1 MINLNIQRFAELE
14 TGYGAMVR
22 IIWHD
27 NNNALGVRPSSIN
40 LSIERWASLGGELT
54 VSSDLTLTDT
64 INQYTSV
71 GDIDPWKNNLPTSWW
86 GIARITS
93 YAPSENVYDMVNVLS
108 NSTDYI
114 ATVKW
119 DLKNNENIFYA
130 TFKNWVTID
139 MYLCKDVRMV
149 QNFGEDPLDNK
160 QHYELVIKDS
170 KYSDIRFTIG
180 GKQYKFDQLNGS
192 SAVNGW
198 KAFVYDGS
206 SYSKETSHL
215 DLMQN
220 AFYSLDTV
228 VLKKRFTT
236 YTSETI
242 IVGRSTSGGF
252 TEYTIP
258 ISCATMRSAGIG
270 FGGYFGMFLSGD
282 GTLDYTQDNH
292 DLSINYGNIFSYGL
306 LDNDLNGK
314 YYISEPGYIGTGL
327 VEETVIAKNGL
338 EADKNKKFKGWTNET
353 LGNIPK
359 EKIENG
365 EYYITS
371 EQAANASPFFF
382 PWMEEDTSEEINN
395 IHLHDVDSPDEIYIE
410 GRRISKVIY
419 NGQIIYLKKGLSTSI
434 EPTHANLTAYTHAQ
448 LASFTHAQIASGD
461 L

>member
-1 MINLNIQRFAELE
+1 MINLNIQRFAGSE
-14 TGYGAMVR
+14 TDYGAMVR

-27 NNNALGVRPSSIN
+27 NNNALGVRPDSVN

-54 VSSDLTLTDT
+54 TSSDLTLTNTTD
-64 INQYTSV
+64 QYTSA
-71 GDIDPWKNNLPTSWW
+71 GDIDPWKNSLPTSWW
-86 GIARITS
+86 GTARVTS
-93 YAPSENVYDMVNVLS
+93 FAPSENVYDMVNVL
-108 NSTDYI
+108 NISTDYI

-119 DLKNNENIFYA
+119 DLANNENIFYA

-139 MYLCKDVRMV
+139 MYLCKDVKMI
-149 QNFGEDPLDNK
+149 QNFGEDPLDSK

-170 KYSDIRFTIG
+170 KYSYIRFTIG
-180 GKQYKFDQLNGS
+180 GKQYKLDQLDGS

-206 SYSKETSHL
+206 SYPKETLHPGL
-215 DLMQN
+215 LQN
-220 AFYSLDTV
+220 VFDNLDTV

-242 IVGRSTSGGF
+242 IVGRSTSEGW

-258 ISCATMRSAGIG
+258 ISCVTMRGIG
-270 FGGYFGMFLSGD
+270 VGLGGYFGMFLSGD
-282 GTLDYTQDNH
+282 GTLDYTQKNY
-292 DLSINYGNIFSYGL
+292 DLSINYENIFSYGFS
-306 LDNDLNGK
+306 DNDLNGK
-314 YYISEPGYIGTGL
+314 YYISQPGYIGTGL

-359 EKIENG
+359 EKIESG

-371 EQAANASPFFF
+371 EQAAAASPFFF
-382 PWMEEDTSEEINN
+382 PWVEEDVSEEVNEIY
-395 IHLHDVDSPDEIYIE
+395 LHDSDSPDEIYVE

-419 NGQIIYLKKGLSTSI
+419 NGQVIYLKKGLSTSI
-434 EPTHANLTAYTHAQ
+434 EPTYANLTAYTHAQ

>member
-1 MINLNIQRFAELE
+1 MINLDIQRFAGSE
-14 TGYGAMVR
+14 TDYGAMVR

-64 INQYTSV
+64 IDQYTSA

-86 GIARITS
+86 GTARVTS

-139 MYLCKDVRMV
+139 MYLCKDVGMI

-160 QHYELVIKDS
+160 QHYELVIKNLS
-170 KYSDIRFTIG
+170 YKTVNFTIG
-180 GKQYKFDQLNGS
+180 GKQYKPEQLDGS

-198 KAFVYDGS
+198 KAFIY
-206 SYSKETSHL
+206 
-215 DLMQN
+215 N
-220 AFYSLDTV
+220 AFSANPSLLADAFRHLKTI

-242 IVGRSTSGGF
+242 TVTINILGGES

-282 GTLDYTQDNH
+282 RTLDYTQRNY
-292 DLSINYGNIFSYGL
+292 DLSINYESIFSYGL
-306 LDNDLNGK
+306 SDNDLNGK
-314 YYISEPGYIGTGL
+314 YYISEPGYMGTGL

-359 EKIENG
+359 EKIESG

-382 PWMEEDTSEEINN
+382 PWMGEDTSEEINN

-434 EPTHANLTAYTHAQ
+434 EPTHANLTTYTHAQ